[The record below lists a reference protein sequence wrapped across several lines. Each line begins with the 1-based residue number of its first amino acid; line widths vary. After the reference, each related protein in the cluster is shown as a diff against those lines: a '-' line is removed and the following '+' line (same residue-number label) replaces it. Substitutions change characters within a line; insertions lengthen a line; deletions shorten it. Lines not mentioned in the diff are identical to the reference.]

1 MSEIPSSSFIPKRK
15 SIDNVRQVRHRNI
28 YILSIIIYALFI
40 AAPLASATV
49 FIYQKYTENVFQQNV
64 INLDSAI
71 KDFKEADMLRV
82 VEFNERLKFSNQ
94 LLNSHVSLVSL
105 LNLLEGATTKTV
117 QFNSLKITQSDQV
130 SLLVEAELGTDSFDN
145 VLFQRGQYKN
155 NQSITSTNFSNL
167 IFTPITIDM
176 DNTTKGQDK
185 RLIQLSAQFIFDKDV
200 ILYTPNIINLPST
213 QQDTNSTTTPEE
225 TSNQVSS

>member
-1 MSEIPSSSFIPKRK
+1 
-15 SIDNVRQVRHRNI
+15 
-28 YILSIIIYALFI
+28 
-40 AAPLASATV
+40 
-49 FIYQKYTENVFQQNV
+49 
-64 INLDSAI
+64 
-71 KDFKEADMLRV
+71 MLRV

-105 LNLLEGATTKTV
+105 LNILEGATTKTV
-117 QFNSLKITQSDQV
+117 QFNSLKITQSDHV

-176 DNTTKGQDK
+176 DNTTTRQDK